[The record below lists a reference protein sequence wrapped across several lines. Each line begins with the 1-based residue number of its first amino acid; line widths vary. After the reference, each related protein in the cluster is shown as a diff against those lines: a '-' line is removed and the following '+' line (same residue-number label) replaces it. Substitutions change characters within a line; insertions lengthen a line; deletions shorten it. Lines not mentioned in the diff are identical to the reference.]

1 MSRSA
6 RNRKR
11 PTESRILGGVL
22 LLTLALL
29 LGTFL
34 VIYLHGG
41 NWRAAAPSPE
51 VQRAAGRFGFRAAR
65 GLVAFGGV
73 LLAFWVPLAA
83 ASLGVRLLRGRRLA
97 REWSRALRLGGILA
111 LLVAV
116 CTALAGGT
124 ESAGRQLL
132 AGWIGHGVVDA
143 LRALVG
149 RVGALVVVLGGTAA
163 LVGVLGA
170 PLWGPLARALLVLG
184 AWAGRGARTLGGLCL
199 AGLAKILDW
208 VRAWREEEGEEDWAG
223 KVEVARPARAA
234 RVTSSSTPVRSP
246 APPAAAGRSAPAGPA
261 ADHSE
266 DASGGESPPV
276 VVLPARGGPRPP
288 AREPLADVNAPDL
301 VTDLAEPYEPPPLDL
316 LTGDPEAEDPAAA
329 RDELLEQAGILEK
342 TLRDF
347 GIKGK
352 VTQVQPGPVITRY
365 EVEPAPGQK
374 VAQIAGLSD
383 DLALALR
390 ARQIRIVAPIP
401 GKAAVGVEIPNSHP
415 RVVYLR
421 SLLQSPEFVE
431 NPSALNIA
439 LGRTIAGDVY
449 CAPLDRMPHVLVAG
463 ATGAGKS
470 VCINAVITSIV
481 YRAGPDK
488 VRFVMIDPK
497 MLELSSYVGLPHLI
511 PPVVSR
517 PKEVVKILKWAVSE
531 MEGRYR
537 MLAHV
542 GVRSIVDYNR
552 RQEEE
557 GAPELPY
564 LVVIVDELADLMLSN
579 VRGEIEEGV
588 ARLAQMARAV
598 GIHLVLATQRPSVD
612 VITGVIKANFPSRIA
627 FQVPTRTDSR
637 TILDGIGAERLLGR
651 GDMLYLGVGMSEPV
665 RIHGSFISTEETS
678 AIVEWLR
685 SRAPYETETEDEGPL
700 AEANDLF
707 PRERDDDLFDEAA
720 RILVAHQ
727 QGSISLLQ
735 RRLKVGYARAARLV
749 DMMEEAG
756 IVGPFTGSKARE
768 ILVPTLE
775 KLDELLAAR
784 EGSSPGN

>member
-1 MSRSA
+1 M
-6 RNRKR
+6 
-11 PTESRILGGVL
+11 GGVL

-41 NWRAAAPSPE
+41 NWRAPIPSAE
-51 VQRAAGRFGFRAAR
+51 VERAAGRFGFEAAR
-65 GLVAFGGV
+65 ALVTFGGV
-73 LLAFWVPLAA
+73 FLAVWVPVMAA
-83 ASLGVRLLRGRRLA
+83 TLGLRLLRGRRLA
-97 REWSRALRLGGILA
+97 RGWTRAVRLAGILA

-116 CTALAGGT
+116 CTALAGGPV
-124 ESAGRQLL
+124 SAERQLVS
-132 AGWIGHGVVDA
+132 GWLGHAVVGG

-170 PLWGPLARALLVLG
+170 PLWGPLARALRLLG
-184 AWAGRGARTLGGLCL
+184 SWAGRGAWILGGLCL
-199 AGLAKILDW
+199 AALGKARDW
-208 VRAWREEEGEEDWAG
+208 IRTWREEEEEWAG
-223 KVEVARPARAA
+223 GAGVAQPARPARAA
-234 RVTSSSTPVRSP
+234 RVTASSQPVRSP
-246 APPAAAGRSAPAGPA
+246 TPPATAESAGPSA
-261 ADHSE
+261 REAEGVS
-266 DASGGESPPV
+266 SESPPV
-276 VVLPARGGPRPP
+276 VVLPARGEPQALARE
-288 AREPLADVNAPDL
+288 REPLADVTGPDL
-301 VTDLAEPYEPPPLDL
+301 ARDLAAPYEPPPLDL
-316 LTGDPEAEDPAAA
+316 LTGDPETEDPAAA
-329 RDELLEQAGILEK
+329 REELLEQAKILEK

-401 GKAAVGVEIPNSHP
+401 GKAAVGVEIPNSHA

-421 SLLQSPEFVE
+421 SLLESPEYTE
-431 NPSALNIA
+431 SPSPLNIA

-449 CAPLDRMPHVLVAG
+449 CASLDRMPHVLVAG

-685 SRAPYETETEDEGPL
+685 ARTPYESEAEDEGPL
-700 AEANDLF
+700 AETNDLF

-784 EGSSPGN
+784 EGSAPGN